1 MCESRIKKPALKLQ
15 LLVLAGAAWRI
26 MAPWAEGSW
35 LCCLQPVPFTQPT
48 DDAGLAS
55 GLVLREMHSALMRGI
70 EGRGG
75 LGSIG
80 AEAPRTAKLALSE
93 TQAGVDWTRRVSK
106 VILDSPPF
114 AVDDEARVIRSRTLF
129 PAEGSTAS
137 LELCFVAGLISRT
150 AQLLTTWALALPL

>member
-1 MCESRIKKPALKLQ
+1 MCRSRKRKPALELQ
-15 LLVLAGAAWRI
+15 LLVLAGAAWRM
-26 MAPWAEGSW
+26 MAPWAEGSRS
-35 LCCLQPVPFTQPT
+35 CCLQPVAFTQPT

-55 GLVLREMHSALMRGI
+55 GLVLREMHAALIRGI

-93 TQAGVDWTRRVSK
+93 TQAGVDWTRQVSK

-114 AVDDEARVIRSRTLF
+114 AVDDEARVIHSQTLF
-129 PAEGSTAS
+129 PAEGSAAS
-137 LELCFVAGLISRT
+137 LA
-150 AQLLTTWALALPL
+150 